1 MSPQRRARAT
11 EIPGASTES
20 AMANERSI
28 TEESTLPKSQRR
40 RKVMV
45 VEDDA
50 ALREALNIRLRAQN
64 YDVVNAS
71 DGYSA
76 LALAQKEQPDL
87 ILLDLGLP
95 ACDGMTVL
103 KYLQQFRGLGSIP
116 VIVLSARDPQSNEMA
131 SLQAGAVAFFQK
143 PADNEDLMG
152 VIRICLDAG
161 RTFGRM
167 PS

>member
-1 MSPQRRARAT
+1 MESEERMNEERMN
-11 EIPGASTES
+11 EES
-20 AMANERSI
+20 AQQKAMRR
-28 TEESTLPKSQRR
+28 PKI
-40 RKVMV
+40 MV
-45 VEDDA
+45 VDDDPT
-50 ALREALNIRLRAQN
+50 LREAFNIRLHAQN

-103 KYLQQFRGLGSIP
+103 KYLQQLRGLGSTP

-143 PADNEDLMG
+143 PADNEDLLG
-152 VIRICLDAG
+152 VIKMCLDAG
-161 RTFGRM
+161 RTFGRP